1 MSALFLLMLPTTVT
15 VALLT
20 NYNGLFLLSLIVTM
34 FAGYKAYKQN
44 A

>member
-1 MSALFLLMLPTTVT
+1 MSALFILMMPVTVT

-20 NYNGLFLLSLIVTM
+20 NYNGLFLLTLMATIYV
-34 FAGYKAYKQN
+34 GYKAYKQN